1 MNKFINDDI
10 FKSDEFY
17 DIPLMEGRGE
27 VHVDGSLTGGGNY
40 NLGELIKNFRKKNAP
55 FITVRSVDN
64 GLAADGI
71 LHGDFLTVDLK
82 ARIHDG
88 DIVAVKLGS
97 RLFVRKKFSHK
108 NLIRLETSSENNQP
122 MIVDPK
128 TPGFEIIGK
137 VSAVIREL

>member
-1 MNKFINDDI
+1 MSIFIKEEV

-17 DIPLMEGRGE
+17 NIPLVDDMGE
-27 VHVDGSLTGGGNY
+27 VHVDAPFSGGGNY
-40 NLGELIKNFRKKNAP
+40 NLGELIKNFRKKDTP

-71 LHGDFLTVDLK
+71 LRGDYLTVDLK
-82 ARIHDG
+82 ARIQDG

-97 RLFVRKKFSHK
+97 RLFIRKKYAQK
-108 NLIRLETSSENNQP
+108 NLIRLETSGENNSP
-122 MIVDPK
+122 LIVDPK